1 MTKTEKTIVIIIFLW
16 LSWLTY
22 RTLQEPRWQEMVID
36 LQQKMQRKDDSLD
49 VFKLNHA
56 KIQAYYRQTWVDTLL
71 ESLKATPNLE
81 WKTEFEPDTLKT
93 RTLFKEI
100 KVLEG
105 HLR

>member
-56 KIQAYYRQTWVDTLL
+56 AIQAYDRQTWNADTI
-71 ESLKATPNLE
+71 EVSEDFIDSLQ
-81 WKTEFEPDTLKT
+81 WIEFHYIRYYEPDTLDS
-93 RTLFKEI
+93 LGGE
-100 KVLEG
+100 
-105 HLR
+105 